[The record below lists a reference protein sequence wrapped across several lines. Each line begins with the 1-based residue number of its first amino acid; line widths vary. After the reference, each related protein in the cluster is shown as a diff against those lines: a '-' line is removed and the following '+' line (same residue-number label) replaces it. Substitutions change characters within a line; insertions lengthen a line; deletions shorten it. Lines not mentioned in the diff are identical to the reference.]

1 MSYCKG
7 KNIEKSRGKAMKML
21 VMEKKPVSI
30 VADRFG
36 VHRSTIWRWYQR
48 WILQNNDKVLVNHY
62 RPSRETG
69 KHFRWVNVRWNIPS
83 IPAIPKHPRCLPED
97 LVQLVLDVR
106 DQLKRCAEI
115 VWHHINTILCIRISL
130 SSVRRILKRNNRTLK
145 PKYHRNRQY
154 KGIPRPKVLMLGDLV
169 ETDTIHLYNPVSKQ
183 KRYIYTVID
192 VYTRMAYARVYKEL
206 KPVNSLNTILEAQ
219 QYFGFQF
226 KMVQSDNGLEFS
238 KYFSDRLET
247 KGIKV
252 RHTRLGRPNDN
263 AHIERFNR
271 TIQEEC
277 TGNYYLES
285 ESLKSLDNK
294 ILSYIDHYNYNRIH
308 LSLSY
313 RTPSQ
318 MLHRF

>member
-62 RPSRETG
+62 RSSREPG
-69 KHFRWVNVRWNIPS
+69 KHFRWANVRWDIPS

-97 LVQLVLDVR
+97 LVQLVLDIR

-238 KYFSDRLET
+238 KYLSDRLET

-263 AHIERFNR
+263 THIERFNR

-277 TGNYYLES
+277 TGNYYLEN